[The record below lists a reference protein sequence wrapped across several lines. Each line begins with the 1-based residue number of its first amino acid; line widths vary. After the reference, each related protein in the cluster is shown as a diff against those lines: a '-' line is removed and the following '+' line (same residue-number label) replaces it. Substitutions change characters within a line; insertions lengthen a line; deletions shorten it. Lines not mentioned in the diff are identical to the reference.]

1 VEGRAAVS
9 ARTGKPNRFSPSNL
23 VDVFRISGGHSSTRF
38 NHRYHGPLWQHATI
52 RNDDRFTMLLS
63 V

>member
-1 VEGRAAVS
+1 M
-9 ARTGKPNRFSPSNL
+9 
-23 VDVFRISGGHSSTRF
+23 RF